1 MNNAWSAER
10 WRLALT
16 LLAIPLLGFSTANW
30 LLAVALPLAGYI
42 AWNLYQVYRLEKWL
56 RTGSFKGKAPDTGG
70 VWASIVQQIYRQ
82 QRKEKNRK
90 KRLRDLLKRYNA
102 TVSALPDATVILNGN
117 WEIEWSNRA
126 AEELLGIER
135 ARDTGLRIGNLIR
148 DPDFDATLKKFDR
161 EINLELPSPVNAQVM
176 IALRMVSYG
185 KGKKLLT
192 ARDISQRVQ
201 LQRMRKAFVANASHE
216 LRTPLT
222 VIAGYLEILEMDP
235 DIPPHLAEAVTS
247 ASEQAGRMQRIIE
260 DLLVLSRLEGTRLS
274 RFSGDPVNVPVILR
288 QIINDLQKTV
298 SGKSHHFSLDLDE
311 ALSLRGNEAEIQS
324 VCTNLI
330 SNAVK
335 YTPEGTTVDVRWY
348 RNSAGHACLDIEDN
362 GPGIT
367 AEHLP
372 HLTERFY
379 RVDAG
384 RSREIGGTG
393 LGLSIVKH
401 VVQRHGGFLHI
412 DSEPGLGATFRA
424 CFPEYRLMS

>member
-1 MNNAWSAER
+1 MNNGWSVER
-10 WRLALT
+10 WRIALT
-16 LLAIPLLGFSTANW
+16 LLAIPLIGFSTANW
-30 LLAVALPLAGYI
+30 VLAVALPLSLYI
-42 AWNLYQVYRLEKWL
+42 AWTIRQTYKLEKWL

-70 VWASIVQQIYRQ
+70 VWALIVQQIYRQ

-117 WEIEWSNRA
+117 WEIEWTNRA

-135 ARDTGLRIGNLIR
+135 ARDTGLRIDNLIR
-148 DPDFDATLKKFDR
+148 DPDFISALRKFDT
-161 EINLELPSPVNAQVM
+161 EMNLELPSPVNADVM

-192 ARDISQRVQ
+192 ARDISQRVE
-201 LQRMRKAFVANASHE
+201 LQRTRKAFVANASHE

-222 VIAGYLEILEMDP
+222 VISGYLEIMEMDP
-235 DIPPHLAEAVTS
+235 ELPSHLAEA
-247 ASEQAGRMQRIIE
+247 AGRANEQAGRMQRIIE

-274 RFSGDPVNVPVILR
+274 RHSGDRLNISVILR

-298 SGKSHHFSLDLDE
+298 SGKSHLFRLDLDE
-311 ALSLRGNEAEIQS
+311 GLCLRGNEAEIQS
-324 VCTNLI
+324 VCMNLVN
-330 SNAVK
+330 NAVK
-335 YTPEGTTVDVRWY
+335 YTPDGTTIDVRWY
-348 RNSAGHACLDIEDN
+348 RTDGRACLDVADN
-362 GPGIT
+362 GPGI
-367 AEHLP
+367 ASEHLP

-412 DSEPGLGATFRA
+412 DSEPGLGSTFRA
-424 CFPEYRLMS
+424 CFPDYRVLS

>member
-1 MNNAWSAER
+1 MSDAWSVER
-10 WRLALT
+10 SRLALT
-16 LLAIPLLGFSTANW
+16 LLAIPLIGFSTSNW
-30 LLAVALPLAGYI
+30 ALAFALPLSLYI
-42 AWNLYQVYRLEKWL
+42 AWTIRQIYKLEKWL

-70 VWASIVQQIYRQ
+70 VWALIVQQIYRQ

-117 WEIEWSNRA
+117 WDIEWTNRA

-135 ARDTGLRIGNLIR
+135 ARDTGLRIDNLIR
-148 DPDFDATLKKFDR
+148 DPDFISALKKFDK
-161 EINLELPSPVNAQVM
+161 EMNLELASPVNADLM

-192 ARDISQRVQ
+192 ARDISQRVE
-201 LQRMRKAFVANASHE
+201 LQKTRKAFVANASHE

-222 VIAGYLEILEMDP
+222 VISGYLEIMEMDP
-235 DIPPHLAEAVTS
+235 ELPSHLAEA
-247 ASEQAGRMQRIIE
+247 AGRANEQAGRMQHIID

-274 RFSGDPVNVPVILR
+274 RNSGERLAISAILR
-288 QIINDLQKTV
+288 QIISDLQKTV
-298 SGKSHHFSLDLDE
+298 SGKSHLFRLDLDE
-311 ALSLRGNEAEIQS
+311 GLCLRGNEAEIQS
-324 VCTNLI
+324 VCMNLI

-335 YTPEGTTVDVRWY
+335 YTPDGTTVDVRWY
-348 RNSAGHACLDIEDN
+348 RNSAGNACLDVEDN
-362 GPGIT
+362 GPGIA

-372 HLTERFY
+372 HLSERFY

-412 DSEPGLGATFRA
+412 DSEPGLGSTFRA
-424 CFPEYRLMS
+424 CFPDYRLLS

>member
-1 MNNAWSAER
+1 MSNAWSVER
-10 WRLALT
+10 WRIALT
-16 LLAIPLLGFSTANW
+16 LLAIPLIGFSTANW
-30 LLAVALPLAGYI
+30 ILAVALPLLAYL
-42 AWNLYQVYRLEKWL
+42 AWNLYQVYKLEKWL
-56 RTGSFKGKAPDTGG
+56 RTGSFKGKAPDTNG
-70 VWASIVQQIYRQ
+70 VWALIVQQIYRQ

-102 TVSALPDATVILNGN
+102 TVSALPDATVIINGN

-135 ARDTGLRIGNLIR
+135 ARDTGLRIDNLIR
-148 DPDFDATLKKFDR
+148 DPDFIGALKTFDR
-161 EINLELPSPVNAQVM
+161 EMNLELASPINADLM
-176 IALRMVSYG
+176 IALRMVGYG

-192 ARDISQRVQ
+192 ARDISQRVE
-201 LQRMRKAFVANASHE
+201 LQKTRKAFVANASHE

-222 VIAGYLEILEMDP
+222 VISGYLEIMEMDS
-235 DIPPHLAEAVTS
+235 DLPPHLAEAVAS
-247 ASEQAGRMQRIIE
+247 ANEQAGRMQRIIE

-274 RFSGDPVNVPVILR
+274 RQSGERLIVSAILR

-298 SGKSHHFSLDLDE
+298 SGKSHLFRLDLDE
-311 ALSLRGNEAEIQS
+311 GLCLRGNEAEIQS
-324 VCTNLI
+324 VCMNLI

-335 YTPEGTTVDVRWY
+335 YTPDGTSVDVRWY
-348 RNSAGHACLDIEDN
+348 RNSAGHACLDVEDD
-362 GPGIT
+362 GPGIS

-412 DSEPGLGATFRA
+412 DSEPGLGTTFRA
-424 CFPEYRLMS
+424 CFPDYRLLS

>member
-1 MNNAWSAER
+1 MNNAWSVER
-10 WRLALT
+10 WRIALT
-16 LLAIPLLGFSTANW
+16 LLAIPLIGFSTANW
-30 LLAVALPLAGYI
+30 ILAITLPLVSYT
-42 AWNLYQVYRLEKWL
+42 AWNLYQIYKLEKWL

-70 VWASIVQQIYRQ
+70 VWAQIVQQIYRQ

-90 KRLRDLLKRYNA
+90 KRLSELLKRYND

-117 WEIEWSNRA
+117 WEIEWANRA

-135 ARDTGLRIGNLIR
+135 SRDFGLRIGNLIR
-148 DPDFDATLKKFDR
+148 DPDFDAALDTFDK
-161 EINLELPSPVNAQVM
+161 EMNLELPSPVNADFM

-192 ARDISQRVQ
+192 ARDISQRVE

-222 VIAGYLEILEMDP
+222 VISGYLEILEMDP
-235 DIPPHLAEAVTS
+235 DIPSHLSEAISS
-247 ASEQAGRMQRIIE
+247 ANEQAGRMQRIIG
-260 DLLVLSRLEGTRLS
+260 DLLVLSRLEGTRLD
-274 RFSGDPVNVPVILR
+274 RNSGDRLDVGAILR
-288 QIINDLQKTV
+288 QIITDLKKTV
-298 SGKSHHFSLDLDE
+298 SDKSHHFRLDLDD
-311 ALSLRGNEAEIQS
+311 ALFLKGNEAEIQS
-324 VCTNLI
+324 VCMNLI

-335 YTPEGTTVDVRWY
+335 YTPDGTTVDVCWY
-348 RNSAGHACLDIEDN
+348 RNSAGYACLDVKDD
-362 GPGIT
+362 GPGIAT
-367 AEHLP
+367 EHLP

-401 VVQRHGGFLHI
+401 VVQRHGGILSI
-412 DSEPGLGATFRA
+412 ESELDKGSRFRT
-424 CFPEYRLMS
+424 CFPEYRVLS